1 MPRDL
6 TEGNLSRN
14 LLYMALPTMGGFA
27 VQVMYDIVD
36 MFWIGKISSSAIAG
50 VAVSSSIFWL
60 VSVLNEIIGTGSV
73 SLISQAYGAKDY
85 IRVNRI
91 IEQTIVFKIFVAII
105 ASTIL
110 IIFLQPLMGFF
121 SKEPAVISSGLDYS
135 YWRAF
140 FLPIFFATY
149 SVHTALRNTGESR
162 LPTVIWTS
170 SAILNMVLDPIFMFE
185 RIPIVNL
192 KGFGLGVKGAAIA
205 TVLSTCVAFLW
216 GMMILFRGHGVVKV
230 TLSGLL
236 KLDWAIDKKLMII
249 GLPTGFEVF
258 LRNLSWLVLMK
269 LFSIY
274 GPTVLAAI
282 GIVDR
287 TMGFAFVPLFGFSV
301 GASTII
307 GQCLGADKI
316 DRAERTVVLSV
327 LYCSLFISVF
337 VVLANISPGTIIRFF
352 TNDADVVREGALA
365 IRVGAWA
372 ILVASFS
379 VSLMSAFFGSG
390 YTKAAMFSSIV
401 GRWFVQIPYALLV
414 TYVFKLPGEFLW
426 FSFLAAELGELS
438 YAAAVFFKGKWKVHR
453 VI

>member
-1 MPRDL
+1 MSHDL
-6 TEGNLSRN
+6 IEGNLGRN
-14 LLYMALPTMGGFA
+14 LLYMALPTIGGSA

-50 VAVSSSIFWL
+50 VVVSSSIFWL
-60 VSVLNEIIGTGSV
+60 VTVLKETIGTGSV

-85 IRVNRI
+85 IRLNRV

-110 IIFLQPLMGFF
+110 MIFLQPLMRFF
-121 SKEPAVISSGLDYS
+121 SREPEMISSSLNYS
-135 YWRAF
+135 YWHVF

-149 SVHTALRNTGESR
+149 SVHTVLRTTGESK

-170 SAILNMVLDPIFMFE
+170 SAVLNMILDPIFMFE

-216 GMMILFRGHGVVKV
+216 GMMILFREHSVVRV

-236 KLDWAIDKKLMII
+236 KLDWTIDKKLMTI

-274 GPTVLAAI
+274 GPTVFAAI

-287 TMGFAFVPLFGFSV
+287 MMNFAFVPLFGFS
-301 GASTII
+301 
-307 GQCLGADKI
+307 LGAT
-316 DRAERTVVLSV
+316 RS
-327 LYCSLFISVF
+327 
-337 VVLANISPGTIIRFF
+337 
-352 TNDADVVREGALA
+352 
-365 IRVGAWA
+365 
-372 ILVASFS
+372 S
-379 VSLMSAFFGSG
+379 VSVWAR
-390 YTKAAMFSSIV
+390 TK
-401 GRWFVQIPYALLV
+401 
-414 TYVFKLPGEFLW
+414 
-426 FSFLAAELGELS
+426 
-438 YAAAVFFKGKWKVHR
+438 
-453 VI
+453 